1 MTMLMY
7 SPRSV
12 FSVLSA
18 ALAALAFLLTWAP
31 LHGAETVSSAAT
43 PEARA
48 ETLQNLYR
56 GLTSLTFDFSQV
68 TSSGGR
74 ERTGSGNGV
83 FYKAP
88 APRSGTGSSERLT
101 KEISIMRWN
110 YTEPDRQIIIN
121 DGENLSIYTEKD
133 RQLIKTPASELE
145 SDITFAIFAG
155 TRALLDDFE
164 ARDADSSTTMHS
176 SVDSYLR
183 TVLLVP
189 REPHNQIKTVQ
200 VWFDEKGIIHH
211 LRIEDHFAAT
221 TDLHFDN
228 IELNGLPP
236 YDREQADLIISL
248 QVPPDTEIIT
258 Q

>member
-1 MTMLMY
+1 MLMY
-7 SPRSV
+7 SQRPV
-12 FSVLSA
+12 FPVLSA
-18 ALAALAFLLTWAP
+18 ALAALALFLLTWAP
-31 LHGAETVSSAAT
+31 LHGAETVSPAAT

-74 ERTGSGNGV
+74 ERTGRGNGV

-88 APRSGTGSSERLT
+88 APPSGTGPGDRPSEG
-101 KEISIMRWN
+101 ISIMRWN
-110 YTEPDRQIIIN
+110 YTEPDRQVIIN
-121 DGENLSIYTEKD
+121 DGEYLSIYTESD

-155 TRALLDDFE
+155 ARSLLDDFA
-164 ARDADSSTTMHS
+164 ARDAGSVTMHS
-176 SVDSYLR
+176 PEDGDLQ

-200 VWFDEKGIIHH
+200 IWFDEKGIIRH

-236 YDREQADLIISL
+236 NDREQADLIISL